1 MSFLLQI
8 RGETGHF
15 IPQRRKP
22 MDDKIIAT
30 FCLCDD
36 LLKAMHHQENCQ
48 CQMNDAEVMTTA
60 FIASLFFRGNHESAR
75 AMLKQHGYI
84 PHMVSKSRFNRRLHR
99 IKEIFIILFN
109 LLGKTWKTLNI
120 DAIYVIDSIPIAVCD
135 NIRIRRSK
143 IYSDEDF
150 RGYQA
155 SKKRYFYGL
164 KIHLMV
170 TQDGQPVECF
180 LTPGSFGDVDA
191 LKYYAYELPD
201 GSIIYADK
209 AYNDYEIEDLL
220 KEVDHIQL
228 IPMRKKNS
236 KRALPPSVTFVQSY
250 YRKRVETA
258 GSRIAQLLPKSIHAV
273 TTQGFELKVALFV
286 IASSLNGYLNL

>member
-1 MSFLLQI
+1 
-8 RGETGHF
+8 
-15 IPQRRKP
+15 

-36 LLKAMHHQENCQ
+36 LLKAMHHQEDRQ
-48 CQMNDAEVMTTA
+48 CQMHDAEIMTTA
-60 FIASLFFRGNHESAR
+60 FIAALFFRGNHESAR
-75 AMLKQHGYI
+75 TMLQQHGYI
-84 PHMVSKSRFNRRLHR
+84 PHMLSKSRFSRRLHR
-99 IKEIFIILFN
+99 MKELFIVLFD
-109 LLGKTWKTLNI
+109 LLGQIWKTLNT
-120 DAIYVIDSIPIAVCD
+120 DSIYVIDSLPIAVCD

-143 IYSDEDF
+143 IYSDENF

-180 LTPGSFGDVDA
+180 LTYGSFGDVDA

-201 GSIIYADK
+201 DSIIYADK

-220 KEVDHIQL
+220 HEVDHIHL

-236 KRALPPSVTFVQSY
+236 KRALPPYISFVQSY
-250 YRKRVETA
+250 HRKRVETA
-258 GSRIAQLLPKSIHAV
+258 GSLIEQLLPKSIHAV
-273 TTQGFELKVALFV
+273 TSQGFELKVALFV
-286 IASSLNGYLNL
+286 IASSLNCYLNL

>member
-1 MSFLLQI
+1 
-8 RGETGHF
+8 
-15 IPQRRKP
+15 

-36 LLKAMHHQENCQ
+36 LLKAMHHREDRQ
-48 CQMNDAEVMTTA
+48 CQMNDAEIMTTA
-60 FIASLFFRGNHESAR
+60 LIASLYFRGNHESAR
-75 AMLKQHGYI
+75 IMLKQHGYI
-84 PHMVSKSRFNRRLHR
+84 LQMLSKSRFSRRLHR
-99 IKEIFIILFN
+99 SRELFIVLFH
-109 LLGKTWKTLNI
+109 LLSQTWKTLNT
-120 DAIYVIDSIPIAVCD
+120 DAIYVIDSFPIAVCD

-143 IYSDEDF
+143 IYTNEHF

-170 TQDGQPVECF
+170 TQDGQPVECL
-180 LTPGSFGDVDA
+180 LTPGGFGDVDA

-201 GSIIYADK
+201 GAIIYADK

-220 KEVDHIQL
+220 KEVDHIKL

-236 KRALPPSVTFVQSY
+236 KRALPPSISFVQSY
-250 YRKRVETA
+250 HRKRVETA
-258 GSRIAQLLPKSIHAV
+258 GSLIAQLLPKSIHAV
-273 TTQGFELKVALFV
+273 TSQGFELKVALFV

>member
-1 MSFLLQI
+1 
-8 RGETGHF
+8 
-15 IPQRRKP
+15 

-36 LLKAMHHQENCQ
+36 LLQAIHHQESLQ
-48 CQMNDAEVMTTA
+48 AQMNDAEVMTTA
-60 FIASLFFRGNHESAR
+60 LVAALFFRGNHECAR

-84 PHMVSKSRFNRRLHR
+84 PHMLSKSRFSRRLHR
-99 IKEIFIILFN
+99 VKDIFILLFD
-109 LLGKTWKTLNI
+109 LLGQTWKTHNI
-120 DAIYVIDSIPIAVCD
+120 DAIYIIDSVPIAVCD

-143 IYSDEDF
+143 LYGDEKY
-150 RGYQA
+150 RGYKA

-170 TQDGQPVECF
+170 TSDGQPVECF
-180 LTPGSFGDVDA
+180 LTHGGFSDVNA

-220 KEVDHIQL
+220 QEVDHISL
-228 IPMRKKNS
+228 IPIRKKNS
-236 KRALPPSVTFVQSY
+236 KRALPPCVTFVQNY

-258 GSRIAQLLPKSIHAV
+258 GSLIEQLLPKSIHAV
-273 TTQGFELKVALFV
+273 TSQGFELKVALFV
-286 IASSLNGYLNL
+286 LAYSLDCYLKL

>member
-1 MSFLLQI
+1 
-8 RGETGHF
+8 
-15 IPQRRKP
+15 

-30 FCLCDD
+30 FCRCDD
-36 LLKAMHHQENCQ
+36 RLKAMHHQEDRQ
-48 CQMNDAEVMTTA
+48 CQMNDAEIMTTA
-60 FIASLFFRGNHESAR
+60 FVASLFFRGHHESAR
-75 AMLKQHGYI
+75 TMLQQHGYI
-84 PHMVSKSRFNRRLHR
+84 PHMVSKSRFSRRLHR
-99 IKEIFIILFN
+99 MKEIFIILFD
-109 LLGKTWKTLNI
+109 LLGQTWKTLTT
-120 DAIYVIDSIPIAVCD
+120 DAIYVIDSLPIAVWD

-143 IYSDEDF
+143 MYSDEHF

-180 LTPGSFGDVDA
+180 LTHGGFGDVDA

-220 KEVDHIQL
+220 QEVDHIQL
-228 IPMRKKNS
+228 IPIRKKNS
-236 KRALPPSVTFVQSY
+236 KRALPPYISFVQRY
-250 YRKRVETA
+250 HRKRVETA
-258 GSRIAQLLPKSIHAV
+258 GSLIAQLLPKSIHAV
-273 TTQGFELKVALFV
+273 TPQGFALKVALFV
-286 IASSLNGYLNL
+286 IASSLNSDLNL

>member
-1 MSFLLQI
+1 
-8 RGETGHF
+8 
-15 IPQRRKP
+15 

-36 LLKAMHHQENCQ
+36 LLKAMHHHEDRQ
-48 CQMNDAEVMTTA
+48 CQMNDAEIMTTA
-60 FIASLFFRGNHESAR
+60 FVASLFFRGNHESAR
-75 AMLKQHGYI
+75 AMLQQHGSI
-84 PHMVSKSRFNRRLHR
+84 PQMLSKSRLSRRLHR
-99 IKEIFIILFN
+99 MKDMFIIVFN
-109 LLGKTWKTLNI
+109 LLGEAWKSLNTE
-120 DAIYVIDSIPIAVCD
+120 AIYVIDSFPVAVCD

-143 IYSDEDF
+143 IDSDEMF

-180 LTPGSFGDVDA
+180 LTHGGCGDVDA

-220 KEVDHIQL
+220 QEVEHIKL

-236 KRALPPSVTFVQSY
+236 KRALPPYISFVQSY
-250 YRKRVETA
+250 HRKMVETA
-258 GSRIAQLLPKSIHAV
+258 GSLIEQLLPKSIHAV
-273 TTQGFELKVALFV
+273 TSQGFELKVALFV
-286 IASSLNGYLNL
+286 IAYSLNCYLSL

>member
-1 MSFLLQI
+1 
-8 RGETGHF
+8 
-15 IPQRRKP
+15 

-36 LLKAMHHQENCQ
+36 LLKAMHHREDRQ
-48 CQMNDAEVMTTA
+48 CQMNDAEIMTTA

-75 AMLKQHGYI
+75 AMLQQHGYI
-84 PHMVSKSRFNRRLHR
+84 PHMLSKSRFSRRLHR
-99 IKEIFIILFN
+99 IKETFISLFN
-109 LLGKTWKTLNI
+109 LLGQTWKTLNT
-120 DAIYVIDSIPIAVCD
+120 DAIYVIDSVPIAVCD

-143 IYSDEDF
+143 IDSGEHF

-164 KIHLMV
+164 TVHLMV
-170 TQDGQPVECF
+170 TQAGQPVECF

-220 KEVDHIQL
+220 QKVDHITL

-236 KRALPPSVTFVQSY
+236 KRALPPYISFVQSY
-250 YRKRVETA
+250 HRKRVETA
-258 GSRIAQLLPKSIHAV
+258 GSLIEQLLPKSIHAV
-273 TTQGFELKVALFV
+273 TSQGFELKVALFV
-286 IASSLNGYLNL
+286 IASSLNCYLNL

>member
-1 MSFLLQI
+1 
-8 RGETGHF
+8 
-15 IPQRRKP
+15 

-30 FCLCDD
+30 FCPCDD
-36 LLKAMHHQENCQ
+36 LLKAMHHQEDCQ
-48 CQMNDAEVMTTA
+48 CQMNDAEIMTTA
-60 FIASLFFRGNHESAR
+60 FSAALFFRGNHESAR
-75 AMLKQHGYI
+75 ALLKQYGYI
-84 PHMVSKSRFNRRLHR
+84 PHMVSKSRFSRRLHR
-99 IKEIFIILFN
+99 MKDIFIVLFD
-109 LLGKTWKTLNI
+109 LLAQTWKTLNK

-143 IYSDEDF
+143 IYSHEEF

-180 LTPGSFGDVDA
+180 LTPGGFGDVDA

-201 GSIIYADK
+201 GSIIFADK

-220 KEVDHIQL
+220 KEVDHLQL
-228 IPMRKKNS
+228 LPMRKKNS
-236 KRALPPSVTFVQSY
+236 KRALPPYISFVQSY
-250 YRKRVETA
+250 HRKRVETA
-258 GSRIAQLLPKSIHAV
+258 GSLIEQLLPKSIHAV
-273 TTQGFELKVALFV
+273 TSQGFELKVALFV
-286 IASSLNGYLNL
+286 IASSLNCSLNL